1 MSIRPEGSDIAATL
15 LRVIERRT
23 GLSGLTFDRPPVR
36 LTGGFWA
43 DIFAFRLAGGP
54 KGFEGDLVL
63 RLMPAEERAR
73 RELCVHA
80 TIAAQ
85 GFPTP
90 RVHLSGD
97 EAAGFERPFII
108 MDRAR
113 GGSIAAGLPPREKMA
128 ATRQVPR
135 LLAKT
140 SAALH
145 KLDPEPVVSRLREGG
160 WSEQSL
166 GVAALLDELAIP
178 VQGLSSGWAPEGL
191 RWLRQ
196 HAPTF
201 GAKVPC
207 HGDLHGFNLIIEHG
221 EVSALIDWTNFRIA
235 EPAFDLAKTL
245 LLLEDMPIE
254 VPRLL
259 RPMFKAIGRRAARV
273 FLATYRAL
281 TPFREEK
288 LSWYQALHAY
298 QLLVRVADARLP
310 TTATRSL
317 EPSHPWELGAA
328 ASAARFQ
335 RLTDIGVVL
344 PPYRHERPCAEGAV

>member
-1 MSIRPEGSDIAATL
+1 MSVSSKSSDIAVTL

-43 DIFAFRLAGGP
+43 DIFAFRLADGP

-73 RELCVHA
+73 RELYIHA
-80 TIAAQ
+80 AIAAQ
-85 GFPTP
+85 GFATP

-97 EAAGFERPFII
+97 EAAGFGRPFII

-113 GGSIAAGLPPREKMA
+113 GGSITAGLPPRERMA
-128 ATRQVPR
+128 AIRQVPR

-145 KLDPEPVVSRLREGG
+145 TLHPEPVVSRLREAG

-178 VQGLSSGWAPEGL
+178 IQGLSSGWASEGL

-235 EPAFDLAKTL
+235 EPAFDLAKTI

-259 RPMFKAIGRRAARV
+259 RPMLKLIGRRAAQV
-273 FLATYRAL
+273 FLATYREL
-281 TPFREEK
+281 TPFRGEQ

-298 QLLVRVADARLP
+298 HLLVRVADARLP
-310 TTATRSL
+310 TTPTPSL
-317 EPSHPWELGAA
+317 EPSHPWELSAA

-335 RLTDIGVVL
+335 RLTDIVVAL
-344 PPYRHERPCAEGAV
+344 PPYRHEHRGAAGAV